1 MAQVVFRDP
10 HRVVY
15 EVVFFRRLTMS
26 DSAAAARRPS
36 VLLVESEPV
45 LRQTM
50 TKFLQRSGYDVTACP
65 DASAAEATLSRGTS
79 RPSLIV
85 VGVRVL
91 DRAAAASV
99 RRLREAAPETPML
112 GIADAVHDEGEA
124 PSLPDNLRF
133 LAHPYD
139 MPDVLRAVRSS
150 LRQSGAEVAIS

>member
-1 MAQVVFRDP
+1 
-10 HRVVY
+10 
-15 EVVFFRRLTMS
+15 MS

-36 VLLVESEPV
+36 VLLVEAEPM

-50 TKFLQRSGYDVTACP
+50 TKFLQRSGYDVTACS
-65 DASAAEATLSRGTS
+65 DAPAAETTLSRGTS

-91 DRAAAASV
+91 DREAAASA

-112 GIADAVHDEGEA
+112 GIADAVHDKGEA

-150 LRQSGAEVAIS
+150 LRQSGAEVAIG